1 MALKIF
7 FCIPSY
13 RWSTRMTAGAWMC
26 RSSVSY
32 TGRLSSGR
40 LTMPGTAVGQLSSLS
55 SAFSCTRV
63 SLYSRATQPLQV
75 GVYRY
80 RLVDRGLPVIA
91 LIQRLRAN
99 IVDLLYLLRAR
110 YTCLTS
116 ERSSDGS
123 VDISKKSWSP
133 ISVLWISASV
143 IGAVDI
149 SFLCIGDGWNI
160 GNLCIFYHTFDF

>member
-1 MALKIF
+1 VPIECVLHRPVVI
-7 FCIPSY
+7 
-13 RWSTRMTAGAWMC
+13 
-26 RSSVSY
+26 RSVNDARYSSRSAVITVISIQLHAC
-32 TGRLSSGR
+32 LSI
-40 LTMPGTAVGQLSSLS
+40 
-55 SAFSCTRV
+55 
-63 SLYSRATQPLQV
+63 YSRATQPLQV

-123 VDISKKSWSP
+123 VDISKKS
-133 ISVLWISASV
+133 
-143 IGAVDI
+143 
-149 SFLCIGDGWNI
+149 
-160 GNLCIFYHTFDF
+160 